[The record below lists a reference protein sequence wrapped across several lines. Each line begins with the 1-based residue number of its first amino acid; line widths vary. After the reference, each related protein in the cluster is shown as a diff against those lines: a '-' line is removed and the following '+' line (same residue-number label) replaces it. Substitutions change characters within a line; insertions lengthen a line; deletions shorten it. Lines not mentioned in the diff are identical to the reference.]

1 MFIAVL
7 FLYVIIS
14 LTDGDIMYVKIDKKK
29 FEINELNTFWEKFKS
44 LKFVLEPMQDYVILM
59 KKKSLST
66 YMYCQRVDV
75 VMTDEDDVVLK
86 VYQQLPSERIILP
99 KRKVKKTYL
108 FPAGSTKDI
117 KLGDKL
123 EIKKK

>member
-1 MFIAVL
+1 
-7 FLYVIIS
+7 
-14 LTDGDIMYVKIDKKK
+14 MYVKIDKKK

-75 VMTDEDDVVLK
+75 VMTDDDDVVLK
-86 VYQQLPSERIILP
+86 VYQQFPSERIILP

-108 FPAGSTKDI
+108 FPAGSTKDL

>member
-1 MFIAVL
+1 
-7 FLYVIIS
+7 
-14 LTDGDIMYVKIDKKK
+14 MYVKIDKKK

-66 YMYCQRVDV
+66 YMYCQKVDV
-75 VMTDEDDVVLK
+75 VMTDDDDVVLK
-86 VYQQLPSERIILP
+86 MYQQFPSERIILP

-108 FPAGSTKDI
+108 FSAGSTKNI
-117 KLGDKL
+117 KLGEKL

>member
-1 MFIAVL
+1 
-7 FLYVIIS
+7 
-14 LTDGDIMYVKIDKKK
+14 MYVKIDKKK

-86 VYQQLPSERIILP
+86 VYQQLSSERIILP
-99 KRKVKKTYL
+99 KRKVKKT
-108 FPAGSTKDI
+108 PKKSKKIGRNDPCPCGSGRKY
-117 KLGDKL
+117 KQCCGK
-123 EIKKK
+123 